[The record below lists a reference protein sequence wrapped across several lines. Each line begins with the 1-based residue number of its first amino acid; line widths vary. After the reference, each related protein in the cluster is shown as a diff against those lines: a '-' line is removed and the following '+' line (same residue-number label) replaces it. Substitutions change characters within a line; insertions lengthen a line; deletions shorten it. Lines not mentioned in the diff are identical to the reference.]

1 MASRCD
7 QANRARAGGPYAGHQ
22 RDRDRE
28 WLAVTDGV
36 AVPRAALD
44 RGRAR
49 SRARGGRWPRGP
61 TGEVSLAGGS
71 PAVATQVRVGAG
83 PRSARRSTQGS
94 SLMNDGANDSAA
106 RDLERTRAELR
117 SLIAPVRR
125 THPRGDAFPR
135 SAIMRTV
142 LKPQLRWLWLGGLT
156 ALSVVVSRRVPAG
169 RLNPL
174 LLAISTLRGALQRH
188 QRG

>member
-1 MASRCD
+1 
-7 QANRARAGGPYAGHQ
+7 
-22 RDRDRE
+22 
-28 WLAVTDGV
+28 
-36 AVPRAALD
+36 
-44 RGRAR
+44 
-49 SRARGGRWPRGP
+49 
-61 TGEVSLAGGS
+61 
-71 PAVATQVRVGAG
+71 
-83 PRSARRSTQGS
+83 
-94 SLMNDGANDSAA
+94 MNDGANDSAA

>member
-1 MASRCD
+1 
-7 QANRARAGGPYAGHQ
+7 
-22 RDRDRE
+22 
-28 WLAVTDGV
+28 
-36 AVPRAALD
+36 
-44 RGRAR
+44 
-49 SRARGGRWPRGP
+49 
-61 TGEVSLAGGS
+61 
-71 PAVATQVRVGAG
+71 
-83 PRSARRSTQGS
+83 
-94 SLMNDGANDSAA
+94 MNDGANDSAA

-117 SLIAPVRR
+117 SLIAPERR
-125 THPRGDAFPR
+125 THPRGGAFPR

-169 RLNPL
+169 RLNPW